1 VQSCAIIDEL
11 LQAKKGGEL
20 MKKTIAVAT
29 LGLLVVAGTAYGAAY
44 RIPEQSVNSTARAG
58 AYVAYTPGADAAFF
72 NPANMSWLED
82 RAYFEADLTYIG
94 LSGISYKDNRTPLY
108 NGDSQTES
116 FLVPTFFLVSPDY
129 NGFRV
134 GLSLD
139 APAGLAKRWDDPYPR
154 TFAEEFSLTVAELNP
169 TVSYK
174 TCDMFSV
181 AAGIRGIYA
190 DATVTS
196 AGMISRDFG
205 GVTAS
210 RDMEG
215 DTLEWG
221 FNLAATLRPMDNMN
235 LAVTYRSN
243 VDLELDGDAT
253 LATSASF
260 AGSPFYQGDGKVTVP
275 LPAVLAIAGSYTFF
289 DQLTVE
295 LEYDRTFW
303 SEYETLDF
311 IYPTSLG
318 NPFLTSAFDLPKAK
332 DWEDSDAWR
341 ISVSYDINAFT
352 LMAGFG
358 IDENPIPD
366 ATLSFDLPDS
376 DAKLY
381 SLGLRYRV
389 NEDFDLGIAYLFDD
403 KDSRSVV
410 NESVN
415 GIFDEG
421 RAHLVTVGLSY
432 KL

>member
-1 VQSCAIIDEL
+1 MT
-11 LQAKKGGEL
+11 KK
-20 MKKTIAVAT
+20 IAVAT
-29 LGLLVVAGTAYGAAY
+29 LGLLVAAGTAYGSGY

-72 NPANMSWLED
+72 NPANMSLLED

-94 LSGISYKDNRTPLY
+94 LSGISYSDNRTPLY
-108 NGDSQTES
+108 NGDSETES
-116 FLVPTFFLVSPDY
+116 FLVPTFFAVSPDY
-129 NGFRV
+129 NGLRV

-181 AAGIRGIYA
+181 AAGIRAVYA

-196 AGMISRDFG
+196 AGMISRDHG

-210 RDMEG
+210 RDMDG
-215 DTLEWG
+215 DTIEWG
-221 FNLAATLRPMDNMN
+221 YNLAATLTPVDDLN

-243 VDLELDGDAT
+243 IDLDLEGDAT
-253 LATSASF
+253 LLTSATF
-260 AGSPFYQGDGKVTVP
+260 AGSPIYQGSGAVTIP

-311 IYPTSLG
+311 VYPRPLG
-318 NPFLTSAFDLPKAK
+318 NPFLTGAFDLPKAK
-332 DWEDSDAWR
+332 DWDDSDTWR
-341 ISVSYDINAFT
+341 ISVSYDIDAFT
-352 LMAGFG
+352 LMAGFAV
-358 IDENPIPD
+358 DENPIPD
-366 ATLSFDLPDS
+366 ATLGFDLPDS
-376 DAKLY
+376 DSKLY
-381 SLGLRYRV
+381 SLGLRYQF
-389 NEDFDLGIAYLFDD
+389 NADLDLGIAYLFDD
-403 KDSRSVV
+403 KDSRDAV
-410 NESVN
+410 NEFIN
-415 GIFDEG
+415 GTFDEG
-421 RAHLVTVGLSY
+421 RAHLVTIGVSY

>member
-1 VQSCAIIDEL
+1 
-11 LQAKKGGEL
+11 
-20 MKKTIAVAT
+20 MKKRIAVAT
-29 LGLLVVAGTAYGAAY
+29 LGLLVAAGTAYGAAY

-58 AYVAYTPGADAAFF
+58 ANVAYTPSADAAFF

-82 RAYFEADLTYIG
+82 RAYFEANLTYIG
-94 LSGISYKDNRTPLY
+94 LTSITYSDNRTSLY
-108 NGDSQTES
+108 NGESETES
-116 FLVPTFFLVSPDY
+116 FFVPTFFAVSPDY
-129 NGFRV
+129 SGFRV

-139 APAGLAKRWDDPYPR
+139 APAGLSKQWPQPYPR
-154 TFAEEFSLTVAELNP
+154 TFAEEFSLTVLEANP
-169 TVSYK
+169 SVSYK
-174 TCDMFSV
+174 FGDMFSV

-190 DATVTS
+190 DATVKS
-196 AGMISRDFG
+196 AGMISREYG

-210 RDMEG
+210 REMDG
-215 DTLEWG
+215 DTWEWG
-221 FNLAATLRPMDNMN
+221 FNVAATVRPVDNLN

-243 VDLELDGDAT
+243 VDLELEGDAT

-260 AGSPFYQGDGKVTVP
+260 AGSPLYQGEGKVTVP

-303 SEYETLDF
+303 SEYENIDF
-311 IYPTSLG
+311 DFPTSLG
-318 NPFLTSAFDLPKAK
+318 NPFLTGAFDLPKAK

-366 ATLSFDLPDS
+366 STLAFDLPDS

-381 SLGLRYRV
+381 SLGLRYQI
-389 NEDFDLGIAYLFDD
+389 NADFDLGIAYLYDD
-403 KDSRSVV
+403 KDSRSAV
-410 NESVN
+410 NEMVN
-415 GIFDEG
+415 GTFDDAG
-421 RAHLVTVGLSY
+421 AHLVTVGFSY

>member
-1 VQSCAIIDEL
+1 
-11 LQAKKGGEL
+11 
-20 MKKTIAVAT
+20 MKKRIAVAT
-29 LGLLVVAGTAYGAAY
+29 LGLLVAAGTAYGAAY

-72 NPANMSWLED
+72 NPANMSWFED
-82 RAYFEADLTYIG
+82 RAYFEANLTYIG
-94 LSGISYKDNRTPLY
+94 LTSITYSDNRTSLY
-108 NGDSQTES
+108 NGESETES
-116 FLVPTFFLVSPDY
+116 FFVPTFFAVSPDY
-129 NGFRV
+129 SGFRV

-139 APAGLAKRWDDPYPR
+139 APAGLSKQWPQPYPR
-154 TFAEEFSLTVAELNP
+154 TFAEEFSLTVLEANP
-169 TVSYK
+169 SVSYK
-174 TCDMFSV
+174 FGDMFSV

-190 DATVTS
+190 DATVKS
-196 AGMISRDFG
+196 AGMISREYG

-210 RDMEG
+210 REMDG
-215 DTLEWG
+215 DTWEWG
-221 FNLAATLRPMDNMN
+221 FNVAATVRPVDNLN

-243 VDLELDGDAT
+243 VDLELEGDAT

-260 AGSPFYQGDGKVTVP
+260 AGSPLYQGEGKVTVP

-303 SEYETLDF
+303 SEYENIDF
-311 IYPTSLG
+311 DFPTSLG
-318 NPFLTSAFDLPKAK
+318 NPFLTGAFDLPKAK

-366 ATLSFDLPDS
+366 STLAFDLPDS

-381 SLGLRYRV
+381 SLGLRYQI
-389 NEDFDLGIAYLFDD
+389 NADFDLGIAYLYDD
-403 KDSRSVV
+403 KDSRSAV
-410 NESVN
+410 NEMVN
-415 GIFDEG
+415 GTFDDAG
-421 RAHLVTVGLSY
+421 AHLVTVGFSY

>member
-1 VQSCAIIDEL
+1 
-11 LQAKKGGEL
+11 
-20 MKKTIAVAT
+20 MKKRIAVAT
-29 LGLLVVAGTAYGAAY
+29 LGLLVAAGTAYGAAY

-58 AYVAYTPGADAAFF
+58 ANVAYTPSADAAFF
-72 NPANMSWLED
+72 NPANMSLLED
-82 RAYFEADLTYIG
+82 RAYFEANLTYIG
-94 LSGISYKDNRTPLY
+94 LSGISYADNRTPLY
-108 NGDSQTES
+108 NGTSQTES
-116 FLVPTFFLVSPDY
+116 FVMPTFFAVSPDY
-129 NGFRV
+129 NGLRV

-139 APAGLAKRWDDPYPR
+139 APAGLSKRWDDPYPR

-181 AAGIRGIYA
+181 AVGIRAIYA

-196 AGMISRDFG
+196 AGLISRDQG
-205 GVTAS
+205 GVLAS
-210 RDMEG
+210 REMDG
-215 DTLEWG
+215 DTIEWG
-221 FNLAATLRPMDNMN
+221 YNLAATLTPVDNLN

-243 VDLELDGDAT
+243 VDLDLEGDAT
-253 LATSASF
+253 LLTSATF
-260 AGSPFYQGDGKVTVP
+260 AGAPLYQGEGAVSIP

-303 SEYETLDF
+303 SEYENLDF
-311 IYPTSLG
+311 VYPTSLG
-318 NPFLTSAFDLPKAK
+318 NPYLTGAFDLPKPK
-332 DWEDSDAWR
+332 NWEDTDAWR

-366 ATLSFDLPDS
+366 STLGFDLPDS
-376 DAKLY
+376 DATLY
-381 SLGLRYRV
+381 SLGLRYRI
-389 NEDFDLGIAYLFDD
+389 NADFDLGVSYLFDD
-403 KDSRSVV
+403 KDSRSAV
-410 NESVN
+410 NEMVN
-415 GIFDEG
+415 GTFDEG

>member
-1 VQSCAIIDEL
+1 
-11 LQAKKGGEL
+11 

-29 LGLLVVAGTAYGAAY
+29 LGLLVTAGTAYGAAY
-44 RIPEQSVNSTARAG
+44 RIPEQSVNSTARAA

-72 NPANMSWLED
+72 NPANMSWFED

-94 LSGISYKDNRTPLY
+94 LSSISYRDNRTSMF
-108 NGDSQTES
+108 NGDSETES
-116 FLVPTFFLVSPDY
+116 FFVPTFFLISPDY
-129 NGFRV
+129 NGLRV
-134 GLSLD
+134 GFSLD
-139 APAGLAKRWDDPYPR
+139 APAGLSKQWDQPYPR
-154 TFAEEFSLTVAELNP
+154 TFAEEFSLKVLEANP
-169 TVSYK
+169 SVSYK
-174 TCDMFSV
+174 IGDMFSL

-190 DATVTS
+190 DATVKS
-196 AGMISRDFG
+196 AGIISQDYG

-210 RDMEG
+210 RNMDG
-215 DTLEWG
+215 DTWEWG
-221 FNLAATLRPMDNMN
+221 FNLAATLRPVENLS

-243 VDLELDGDAT
+243 IDLELDGDAT

-260 AGSPFYQGDGKVTVP
+260 AGSPLYQGDGKVTVP

-318 NPFLTSAFDLPKAK
+318 NPFLTGAFDQPKPK

-341 ISVSYDINAFT
+341 ISVSYDMNDFT
-352 LMAGFG
+352 FMAGFAL
-358 IDENPIPD
+358 DENPIPD
-366 ATLSFDLPDS
+366 ATLGFDLPDS
-376 DAKLY
+376 DAKIY
-381 SLGLRYRV
+381 SLGLRYRI
-389 NEDFDLGIAYLFDD
+389 NADFDLGMAYLFDD

-410 NESVN
+410 NEMAN
-415 GIFDEG
+415 GTFDDG
-421 RAHLVTVGLSY
+421 GAHLVSIGLSY

>member
-1 VQSCAIIDEL
+1 
-11 LQAKKGGEL
+11 

-29 LGLLVVAGTAYGAAY
+29 LGLLVVAGTAYGSGY

-82 RAYFEADLTYIG
+82 RAYFEANLTYIG
-94 LSGISYKDNRTPLY
+94 LTSINYSDNRTSLY
-108 NGDSQTES
+108 NGESETES
-116 FLVPTFFLVSPDY
+116 FFVPTFFAVSPDY
-129 NGFRV
+129 SGFRV

-139 APAGLAKRWDDPYPR
+139 APAGLSKQWPQPYPR
-154 TFAEEFSLTVAELNP
+154 TFAEEFSLTVLEANP
-169 TVSYK
+169 SVSYK
-174 TCDMFSV
+174 FGDMFSV

-190 DATVTS
+190 DATVKS
-196 AGMISRDFG
+196 AGMISREYG

-210 RDMEG
+210 REMDG
-215 DTLEWG
+215 DTWEWG
-221 FNLAATLRPMDNMN
+221 FNLAATVRPVDNMN

-243 VDLELDGDAT
+243 IDLDLEGDAT
-253 LATSASF
+253 LLTSATF
-260 AGSPFYQGDGKVTVP
+260 AGSPLYQGEGAVTVP

-303 SEYETLDF
+303 SEYENIDF
-311 IYPTSLG
+311 DFPTSLG
-318 NPFLTSAFDLPKAK
+318 NPFLTGAFDLPKAK

-366 ATLSFDLPDS
+366 STLGFDLPDS

-381 SLGLRYRV
+381 SLGLRYQI
-389 NEDFDLGIAYLFDD
+389 NADFDLGIAYLYDD
-403 KDSRSVV
+403 KDSRSAV
-410 NESVN
+410 NEMVN
-415 GIFDEG
+415 GTFDDAG
-421 RAHLVTVGLSY
+421 AHLVTVGFSY